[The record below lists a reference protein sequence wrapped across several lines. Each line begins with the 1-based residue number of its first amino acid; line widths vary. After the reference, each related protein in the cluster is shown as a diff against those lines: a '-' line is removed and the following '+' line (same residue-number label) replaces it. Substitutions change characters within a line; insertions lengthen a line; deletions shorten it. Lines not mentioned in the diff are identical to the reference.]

1 MIDQEKK
8 EKDFNDW
15 LESINFVDSE
25 GRVVPTRLVEDTYY
39 DPEGD
44 RDGIGIPDEEIEE
57 EED

>member
-8 EKDFNDW
+8 EKDFNAW

-25 GRVVPTRLVEDTYY
+25 GRVVPTRLVEDTSY